1 MIGMVDWED
10 FFAAMK
16 DALGRARWEAGS
28 DPALK
33 PAAVLVLLTTGED
46 GVEVAFTQRTS
57 RVEHHKGEVSFP
69 GGARDPEDADH
80 IATALRETHEEIGIP
95 AASVRVLGQLPPA
108 VTRSNFLMHPVVGA
122 LVGPALYTP
131 NPFEV
136 AEVFTVPLRALLD
149 PATRREEAQTRN
161 GVAIANVAYY
171 HNGHRIWGATAR
183 VLTGFLDIVAE
194 LPRKEGIWA
203 RSSQASRR

>member
-1 MIGMVDWED
+1 MVDQED
-10 FFAAMK
+10 LFAAIK
-16 DALGRARWEAGS
+16 DALGRARWEARA

-33 PAAVLVLLTTGED
+33 PAAVLVLLTTAD
-46 GVEVAFTQRTS
+46 DVVAVAFTQRTS
-57 RVEHHKGEVSFP
+57 HVEHHKGEVSFP

-95 AASVRVLGQLPPA
+95 AASVRVLGQLAPA
-108 VTRSNFLMHPVVGA
+108 VTRSNFLMHPVVGS
-122 LVGPALYTP
+122 LVGPAHFIP

-149 PATRREEAQTRN
+149 PATKREEAQTRN
-161 GVAIANVAYY
+161 GVAITSVAYY

-183 VLTGFLDIVAE
+183 VLTGFLDIVAK
-194 LPRKEGIWA
+194 LPLKEGTWA
-203 RSSQASRR
+203 SSSQASRR

>member
-1 MIGMVDWED
+1 MVDQED
-10 FFAAMK
+10 LFAAIK
-16 DALGRARWEAGS
+16 DALGGARWDTGS
-28 DPALK
+28 DPALR

-46 GVEVAFTQRTS
+46 GVAVAFTERTS

-80 IATALRETHEEIGIP
+80 VATALRETHEEIGIP
-95 AASVRVLGQLPPA
+95 PESVRVLGQLPPA

-122 LVGPALYTP
+122 LVGPAYFVP

-149 PATRREEAQTRN
+149 PATRREEPQTRN
-161 GVAIANVAYY
+161 GATITSVAYY

-183 VLTGFLDIVAE
+183 VLTGFLDMVAQ
-194 LPRKEGIWA
+194 LSLKEGAWA
-203 RSSQASRR
+203 PSSQASRR